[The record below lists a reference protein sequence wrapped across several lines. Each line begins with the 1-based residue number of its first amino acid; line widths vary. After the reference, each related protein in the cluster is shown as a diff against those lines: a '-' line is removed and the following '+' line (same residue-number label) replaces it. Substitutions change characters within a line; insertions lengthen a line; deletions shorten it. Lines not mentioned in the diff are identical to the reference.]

1 MRDNITEFILEL
13 IVILAAMGMIVLMVF
28 IADMDVSAAEG
39 RLWTIYDAKGSVTAM
54 ILHNAEMGA
63 IRALEQEEKERADE
77 VKKERQR
84 LEEKKKIKEAYEQR
98 LIAIFG
104 YLPTTDA
111 IYRGKC
117 VCMAEGGNTETVIGL
132 ERIFEVL
139 ANRCRSSR
147 FPNTI
152 DEVIYQRG
160 QFETVTTG
168 RIWQYEINDKV
179 EQAWDN
185 LIDRGYCNDNKVLF
199 FTAGGY
205 NPYCVPAYKL
215 GNHYF
220 GY

>member
-1 MRDNITEFILEL
+1 MKEDIIDMILEAT
-13 IVILAAMGMIVLMVF
+13 ILAAFAIVIF
-28 IADMDVSAAEG
+28 IALSFVS
-39 RLWTIYDAKGSVTAM
+39 DAKIPDYYPIAGVCKQEMKM
-54 ILHNAEMGA
+54 IDKAERSA
-63 IRALEQEEKERADE
+63 EIEIKE
-77 VKKERQR
+77 ERQR
-84 LEEKKKIKEAYEQR
+84 LEEKKKAKKAYEQR

-111 IYRGKC
+111 TYRGKC

-160 QFETVTTG
+160 QFETVSTG
-168 RIWQYEINDKV
+168 RMWKYEVNEKV
-179 EQAWDN
+179 EKAWNN
-185 LIDRGYCNDNKVLF
+185 LIERGYCIDSQVLF

-205 NPYCVPAYKL
+205 NEYCIPAYRL

>member
-1 MRDNITEFILEL
+1 MPMEVRAYPISGVEL
-13 IVILAAMGMIVLMVF
+13 VTTKSLVKAP
-28 IADMDVSAAEG
+28 VSG
-39 RLWTIYDAKGSVTAM
+39 VC
-54 ILHNAEMGA
+54 
-63 IRALEQEEKERADE
+63 RALAENLVMAEVNADKMLLEEKRVERE
-77 VKKERQR
+77 KEKIRQR
-84 LEEKKKIKEAYEQR
+84 LEEEKKAKEAYEQR

-104 YLPTTDA
+104 YLPTKDA

-117 VCMAEGGNTETVIGL
+117 VCMSEGGNTESVIGL

-160 QFETVTTG
+160 QFETVSTG
-168 RIWQYEINDKV
+168 RMWKYEVNEKV
-179 EQAWDN
+179 EEAWEN
-185 LIDRGYCNDNKVLF
+185 LISRGYCKDDKVLF

-205 NPYCVPAYKL
+205 NEYCVPGYKL

>member
-1 MRDNITEFILEL
+1 MRERIINFIFEL
-13 IVILAAMGMIVLMVF
+13 LVILAAMGMIMLMVH
-28 IADMDVSAAEG
+28 IAGMDVEAAEG
-39 RLWTIYDAKGSVTAM
+39 RLWTIYDARGSVTAM
-54 ILHNAEMGA
+54 ILHNAEIGA
-63 IRALEQEEKERADE
+63 EKLIERERNEAE
-77 VKKERQR
+77 KERQR
-84 LEEKKKIKEAYEQR
+84 LAKKKKTKEAYEQR

-117 VCMAEGGNTETVIGL
+117 VCMAEGGNTETVLGL

-152 DEVIYQRG
+152 DGVIYQRG
-160 QFETVTTG
+160 QFETVSTG
-168 RIWQYEINDKV
+168 RMWKYEVNEEV
-179 EQAWDN
+179 EKAWNN
-185 LIDRGYCNDNKVLF
+185 LIERGYCNDNKVLF